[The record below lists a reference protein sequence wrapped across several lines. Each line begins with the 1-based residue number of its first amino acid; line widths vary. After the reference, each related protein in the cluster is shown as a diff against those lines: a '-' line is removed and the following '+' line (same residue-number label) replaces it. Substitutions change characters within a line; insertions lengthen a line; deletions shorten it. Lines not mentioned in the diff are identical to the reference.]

1 DVRRAAA
8 TLVAGEEVGDVFRDG
23 RAYDV
28 QVWST
33 PATRS
38 SVTSIEDL
46 PIDTPSGAR
55 VRLADVADVS
65 LQATP
70 NQIDRTNGSRR
81 VAVGC
86 FPAQGEDLGGGV
98 SAHTLRSGSAARR
111 GVCCPGP
118 GRGPGEGGQR
128 TAVTPGQPGSPD
140 RLQRAAARRI

>member
-1 DVRRAAA
+1 MTVNLAAAQKYGLKPGDVRRAAA

-65 LQATP
+65 LQAT
-70 NQIDRTNGSRR
+70 RTRSTAPTDPAASRWDPSWPTER
-81 VAVGC
+81 TW
-86 FPAQGEDLGGGV
+86 ERW
-98 SAHTLRSGSAARR
+98 SAS
-111 GVCCPGP
+111 
-118 GRGPGEGGQR
+118 
-128 TAVTPGQPGSPD
+128 
-140 RLQRAAARRI
+140 